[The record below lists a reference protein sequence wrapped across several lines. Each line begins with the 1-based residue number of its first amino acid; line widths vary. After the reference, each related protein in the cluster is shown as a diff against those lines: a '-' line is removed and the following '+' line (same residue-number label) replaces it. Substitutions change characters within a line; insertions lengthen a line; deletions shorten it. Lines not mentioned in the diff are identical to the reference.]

1 MKRIA
6 ALAFA
11 VSACLGCTSKVQ
23 AAYDGCV
30 EKQTARLIAQAERGP
45 PQLLEAIKKDGP
57 KLAEAACGPI
67 KTLCADDFDGA
78 MCQSTINSLK

>member
-1 MKRIA
+1 MKKIV

-11 VSACLGCTSKVQ
+11 ILACWGCTSNVD
-23 AAYDGCV
+23 AAYNGCV
-30 EKQTARLIAQAERGP
+30 EKQTAKLIAQAERGP
-45 PQLLEAIKKDGP
+45 PQLLDAIKKDGP

-78 MCQSTINSLK
+78 MCQSTIGALK